1 MQAADVFQLADTLPV
16 FVFLPDTHK
25 DMVKLFDND
34 DKQIIIKFCEDYIAK
49 NGYVTL
55 GWATNESIKDK
66 HFDGDGHKEAFYN
79 SVSSMLVNSG
89 KYIREPNKQ
98 VKGDWDILLNS
109 SYYLN
114 ESVISTNKITRF
126 IAIISLLIAL
136 LTLIKDLTKSDKI
149 QVPQLQETNK
159 QLQMQ
164 QKTLDSLLQILKKR
178 DNLTYQSA
186 SDTTSKN

>member
-49 NGYVTL
+49 NGYVRL

>member
-1 MQAADVFQLADTLPV
+1 MAELWGSL
-16 FVFLPDTHK
+16 H
-25 DMVKLFDND
+25 
-34 DKQIIIKFCEDYIAK
+34 
-49 NGYVTL
+49 
-55 GWATNESIKDK
+55 
-66 HFDGDGHKEAFYN
+66 
-79 SVSSMLVNSG
+79 
-89 KYIREPNKQ
+89 IREPNKQ